1 MGEARCDCRQGPN
14 LEDSWE
20 QEREKVDQDEGGG
33 VGGGLE
39 VTGEFGEAAAS
50 CKREKRRF
58 KSCRYSPR

>member
-1 MGEARCDCRQGPN
+1 MMGEARCDCRQGPN

-20 QEREKVDQDEGGG
+20 QERKKVDQDEGGG

-50 CKREKRRF
+50 CKREK
-58 KSCRYSPR
+58 